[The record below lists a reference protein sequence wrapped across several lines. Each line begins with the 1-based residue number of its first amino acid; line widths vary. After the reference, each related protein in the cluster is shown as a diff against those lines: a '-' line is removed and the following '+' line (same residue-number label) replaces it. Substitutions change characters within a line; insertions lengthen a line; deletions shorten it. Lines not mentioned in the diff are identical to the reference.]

1 MSATMPQTRT
11 GEHVHV
17 LVVDDSAVMRQ
28 VMISVLSREPG
39 ITVDVAAHPLIAR
52 TKMERHC
59 PDVIV
64 LDLEMPHVDG
74 LTFLQRIMATDPI
87 PVLVCSAL
95 ARGGADSVIRALE
108 YGAVDVVQKPASGIQ
123 DFLYESAVLLV
134 DKVRGAARARARAAH
149 HHAAAPLPPTPRNT
163 ADAVLPPLSRPLSV
177 TTDKVV
183 AVGTS
188 TGGTEALRVLLIGL
202 PLDAPGF
209 VVVQH
214 MPEMFTAAFAERL
227 NQHCQVFVKEGEDG
241 DRVRPGTVLIAPGN
255 RHTLVVRNGAQY
267 AIR

>member
-52 TKMERHC
+52 TKMERHR

-108 YGAVDVVQKPASGIQ
+108 YGAVDVVQKPASA
-123 DFLYESAVLLV
+123 S
-134 DKVRGAARARARAAH
+134 RTSCTSRPCCSWTRCAARPAPARAPPTTTPRRRCRQRRGT
-149 HHAAAPLPPTPRNT
+149 PPTPCCRRCR
-163 ADAVLPPLSRPLSV
+163 ARSR
-177 TTDKVV
+177 
-183 AVGTS
+183 
-188 TGGTEALRVLLIGL
+188 
-202 PLDAPGF
+202 
-209 VVVQH
+209 
-214 MPEMFTAAFAERL
+214 
-227 NQHCQVFVKEGEDG
+227 
-241 DRVRPGTVLIAPGN
+241 
-255 RHTLVVRNGAQY
+255 
-267 AIR
+267 